1 MDHNADQADGLLRQP
16 SSHLSDYSLNSN
28 STLVTSPSSPPLH
41 RQGHLRA
48 NSGAEEDASVNGA
61 GVSQQDGHGLGISS
75 LNEQKRV
82 SITRTPLKSKSGS
95 VVPGSADRSLS
106 PMSAYRSGED
116 RFDEDQEEALRS
128 DFSPA
133 SHRPFTSNS
142 DREPLRESF
151 PPTEVEFEC
160 RVKKSPENGRSSCLA
175 VSILILS
182 IYSTV
187 FSGIWLILAIMRLP
201 YGHTVSNVGVP
212 ITTASPLYTAF
223 AKSIELSFVAVFV
236 TFIGQVLS
244 KKAIEQ
250 PKGITTA
257 DMSIRSWVIQP
268 GRCFPLLMPQQYL
281 GREQDSISSLF
292 SRFSN
297 FSYSLEFTRE

>member
-1 MDHNADQADGLLRQP
+1 MDQNADQADGLLRQP
-16 SSHLSDYSLNSN
+16 SSHLSDYSLHSN
-28 STLVTSPSSPPLH
+28 STLVPSPSSPPLH

-48 NSGAEEDASVNGA
+48 DSDAEEDASVHGA

-82 SITRTPLKSKSGS
+82 SITRKPVEIKSSFVAPEPAS
-95 VVPGSADRSLS
+95 LSLS
-106 PMSAYRSGED
+106 PGED
-116 RFDEDQEEALRS
+116 HFGEDQEKNLRS

-142 DREPLRESF
+142 DREPLRGSF
-151 PPTEVEFEC
+151 PSTEVDFEC
-160 RVKKSPENGRSSCLA
+160 RMKTRPENGRSSCLA

-187 FSGIWLILAIMRLP
+187 FSGIYLTLAIIGLP
-201 YGHTVSNVGVP
+201 YGHAVSSMGVP
-212 ITTASPLYTAF
+212 FTEASTLFTAF

-236 TFIGQVLS
+236 AFIGQVLS
-244 KKAIEQ
+244 KRANRH

-268 GRCFPLLMPQQYL
+268 GRY
-281 GREQDSISSLF
+281 IS
-292 SRFSN
+292 
-297 FSYSLEFTRE
+297 E

>member
-28 STLVTSPSSPPLH
+28 STLVPSPSSPPLH
-41 RQGHLRA
+41 RQGRLRA
-48 NSGAEEDASVNGA
+48 NSGAEEDASVHGA
-61 GVSQQDGHGLGISS
+61 GVSLQDGHGLGISS

-82 SITRTPLKSKSGS
+82 SMTRKPVESRSSS
-95 VVPGSADRSLS
+95 VTHGFADLSPSPMAADRS
-106 PMSAYRSGED
+106 GVD
-116 RFDEDQEEALRS
+116 RFDEDQEESLRS

-151 PPTEVEFEC
+151 PSTEVDSEC
-160 RVKKSPENGRSSCLA
+160 RMKKWPENGRGSCLA

-187 FSGIWLILAIMRLP
+187 FSGIWLTLAIMKLP
-201 YGHTVSNVGVP
+201 YRNTVSRVGVP
-212 ITTASPLYTAF
+212 FTTASTLYTAF

-236 TFIGQVLS
+236 AFIGQVLS
-244 KKAIEQ
+244 KRAKLH

-257 DMSIRSWVIQP
+257 DISVRSWVIQP
-268 GRCFPLLMPQQYL
+268 GRYFP
-281 GREQDSISSLF
+281 E
-292 SRFSN
+292 
-297 FSYSLEFTRE
+297 

>member
-1 MDHNADQADGLLRQP
+1 MSTLSPSLLPLTSVDKEITNMEHGTDQTDGLLRQP

-41 RQGHLRA
+41 RQDHLRA
-48 NSGAEEDASVNGA
+48 NSAIEENASVHGA
-61 GVSQQDGHGLGISS
+61 SGAQQDAHGLGISS

-82 SITRTPLKSKSGS
+82 SFTRKPDENQSSSGT
-95 VVPGSADRSLS
+95 PGSAGLLLS

-116 RFDEDQEEALRS
+116 RFDGDQEEHLRS
-128 DFSPA
+128 GFSPE
-133 SHRPFTSNS
+133 SHQAFKSNS

-151 PPTEVEFEC
+151 PPTEVDFEC
-160 RVKKSPENGRSSCLA
+160 RMKKPPENGRGSWLA
-175 VSILILS
+175 VSILIMS

-187 FSGIWLILAIMRLP
+187 FSGIWLTLAIMRLP
-201 YGHTVSNVGVP
+201 YGHTVSRVGVP
-212 ITTASPLYTAF
+212 FATASTLYTAF

-236 TFIGQVLS
+236 AFVGQVLS
-244 KKAIEQ
+244 KRAIIQ

-268 GRCFPLLMPQQYL
+268 GRY
-281 GREQDSISSLF
+281 F
-292 SRFSN
+292 SG
-297 FSYSLEFTRE
+297 